1 MKYASKLVAAK
12 TDILIVGGGIA
23 GLSAA
28 KVFAEKGISYMLVEG
43 ANRLGGRIN
52 SVQHNGCTLELG
64 A

>member
-1 MKYASKLVAAK
+1 M
-12 TDILIVGGGIA
+12 LIIGGGIA

-28 KVFAEKGISYMLVEG
+28 KVFAERGISYILVEG